1 MEAEKLI
8 YEGKAKQ
15 VYATSDPDLVLMR
28 YKDDATAFD
37 GAKKGTIENKGPINN
52 RIACLLFK
60 LLEKE
65 GIPTH
70 LVEKTDQRSVLVRRL
85 EMLPVEVV
93 VRNVAAGSMSQ
104 RLGLKEGMELPAP
117 ILEFYY
123 KNDDLH
129 DPMINQYHAL
139 VLGWLNQEQLDDINA
154 KALAIN
160 QVLGRFFDE
169 INIILVDFKLE
180 FGLFQG
186 KVLLGDEISPDTC
199 RLWDKQSRQ
208 KLDKDRFRRDL
219 GQEEE
224 AYQEVVRR
232 IEEALEFN
240 AD

>member
-1 MEAEKLI
+1 MQAGSLI

-15 VYATSDPDLVLMR
+15 VYATSDPDIVRMT

-37 GAKKGTIENKGPINN
+37 GAKKGTISNKGRINN
-52 RIACLLFK
+52 RIACMLFEM
-60 LLEKE
+60 LEKE

-70 LVEKTDQRSVLVRRL
+70 LVEKPDDRNVLVRKL

-93 VRNVAAGSMSQ
+93 VRNVVAGSMAK
-104 RLGLKEGMELPAP
+104 RLGKEEGMELPSP
-117 ILEFYY
+117 ILELYY

-129 DPMINQYHAL
+129 DPMINDYHAL
-139 VLGWLNQEQLDDINA
+139 VMGWLTRDQLNTITARTLTINRVLKEFFA
-154 KALAIN
+154 KI
-160 QVLGRFFDE
+160 G
-169 INIILVDFKLE
+169 IILVDFKLE

-186 KVLLGDEISPDTC
+186 QVLLGDEISPDTC
-199 RLWDKQSRQ
+199 RLWDQQSLE

-232 IEEALEFN
+232 IEQAL
-240 AD
+240 A